1 MKAKSGF
8 TKFLYILLGAGL
20 VVFILMQLVPY
31 GKNHENPPATN
42 PVQWSD
48 PQAEE
53 IARRACYDCHSNES
67 IWPWYANVAPASW
80 LLQMDVE
87 KGRRFLNFST
97 GEGVD
102 LDEISEVLQEDY
114 MPPARYLLLH
124 PDARLSQADKDMLIN
139 GLP

>member
-1 MKAKSGF
+1 MKVKN
-8 TKFLYILLGAGL
+8 KFLKTI
-20 VVFILMQLVPY
+20 FILVGIAFIVFVLLQLVPY
-31 GKNHENPPATN
+31 GKNLDNPPVTN
-42 PVQWSD
+42 PIQWKNA
-48 PQAEE
+48 QAEE

-67 IWPWYANVAPASW
+67 VWPWYANVAPSSW

-97 GEGVD
+97 GEGID
-102 LDEISEVLQEDY
+102 LEEISEVLEDDY

-124 PDARLSQADKDMLIN
+124 PEARLSQAEKDTLIN